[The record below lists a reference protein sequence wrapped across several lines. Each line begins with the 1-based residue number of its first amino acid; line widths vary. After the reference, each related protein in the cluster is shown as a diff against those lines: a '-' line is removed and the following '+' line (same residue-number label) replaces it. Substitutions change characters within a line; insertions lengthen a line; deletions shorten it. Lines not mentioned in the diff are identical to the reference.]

1 MPDKN
6 LTPVGFV
13 AATLQ
18 IDGDNILYLNRGSIK
33 LDPGLR
39 QKKFYNNNGAIG
51 IAAEFDAQPSTLKIS
66 AMLAREAAA
75 TAPTTVFNLLQAN
88 GTGGIAK
95 SFNLIL
101 DARIGH
107 NDSVF
112 SRYTA
117 ANAIVTAI
125 SLSGKEADA
134 AEFEVT
140 FSVPG
145 EIQQFLAT

>member
-66 AMLAREAAA
+66 AMLARDSTAA
-75 TAPTTVFNLLQAN
+75 TSVFNLLQAN

-107 NDSVF
+107 NDSVL

>member
-1 MPDKN
+1 MADKN

-66 AMLAREAAA
+66 AMLARDSTAA
-75 TAPTTVFNLLQAN
+75 TSVFNLLQAN

-107 NDSVF
+107 NDSVL

>member
-66 AMLAREAAA
+66 AMLARDSTAA
-75 TAPTTVFNLLQAN
+75 TSVFNLLQAN

-107 NDSVF
+107 NDSAF

>member
-66 AMLAREAAA
+66 AMLARDSTAA
-75 TAPTTVFNLLQAN
+75 TSVFNLLQAN

>member
-13 AATLQ
+13 GATLQ
-18 IDGDNILYLNRGSIK
+18 IDGDNILYLSRGSIK

-51 IAAEFDAQPSTLKIS
+51 IAAEFDASPSTLKIS
-66 AMLAREAAA
+66 ALLARDSTAA
-75 TAPTTVFNLLQAN
+75 TAIFNALQAN

-107 NDSVF
+107 NDTAI

-117 ANAIVTAI
+117 SNAIVTAV

-140 FSVPG
+140 FSVPS
-145 EIQQFLAT
+145 EVQTFLVP

>member
-66 AMLAREAAA
+66 AMLARDSTAA
-75 TAPTTVFNLLQAN
+75 TSVFNLLQAN

-140 FSVPG
+140 FSVPD

>member
-1 MPDKN
+1 MADKN

-66 AMLAREAAA
+66 AMLARDSTAA
-75 TAPTTVFNLLQAN
+75 TSVFNLLQAN

-107 NDSVF
+107 NDSAF